1 MITLF
6 HHPNWILWEMIISC
20 KALKKQKK
28 GAEKELQAHA
38 KYNKDNN
45 DMAMRER
52 HVRSKR
58 DLQ

>member
-1 MITLF
+1 MGNDNFMQSIEET
-6 HHPNWILWEMIISC
+6 
-20 KALKKQKK
+20 KK
-28 GAEKELQAHA
+28 GAKKELQAHA

-45 DMAMRER
+45 DMAMRKR